1 MKILNTIQDFDAGAK
16 KILEKIGD
24 VEYRILSQYELK
36 DAIKD
41 YEAIIIGIGLRLDK
55 ESIDVASKLKF
66 IATATTGTDHVE
78 FEYAKEKGVKVLSLQ
93 NEDLNE
99 ITGTAELAFG
109 LLLSLVRR
117 IPQSFIDVKKGN
129 WEREKFL
136 GNSLTGKTLGIVGL
150 GRLGTMMAK
159 YGKAFGMHV
168 LAHDPNVL
176 TSQVASLVSFDK
188 LSSKSDIVSVHVHLS
203 DETSNMF
210 NEQVFS
216 RMKDTAYLINTSR
229 GAIVNEKDLLRA
241 LETNNIAGYATDV
254 LSDEVNFSR
263 DVNHSLIEYAK
274 TNENVIITP
283 HIGGYTAE
291 SRSATDKII
300 AQRIIKVLY

>member
-78 FEYAKEKGVKVLSLQ
+78 FEYAKEKVVKVLSLQ